1 MTTIGHNRPPIVTA
15 EELAAATAD
24 LDQRSEA
31 LIASAGRARVENQA
45 HAGKAA
51 DLIKM
56 ITAHVKALEDVRE
69 AHKRPILEA
78 GKVVDAHF
86 KARTAP
92 LDAAK
97 AAVKGM
103 VSAWQAAE
111 RAKAAAE
118 AKAKLDAARA
128 AEERARAAGVLSTT
142 PVAEPEPEPQQVV
155 RGATGAGIVT
165 TKRWVH
171 EVTDA
176 AAVPRQYL
184 TVDDAA
190 IKAAVKA
197 GVRDIPGVRI
207 YQDETVTVR

>member
-31 LIASAGRARVENQA
+31 LIASAGRARVENEA
-45 HAGKAA
+45 HAGRAA

-56 ITAHVKALEDVRE
+56 ITSHVKALDDVRE
-69 AHKRPILEA
+69 AHKRPIIDA
-78 GKVVDAHF
+78 GKAVDAHF

-92 LDAAK
+92 LDEAK
-97 AAVKGM
+97 GAMKGLI
-103 VSAWQAAE
+103 STWQAAE
-111 RAKAAAE
+111 RARAAAE
-118 AKAKLDAARA
+118 AKARLDAARA
-128 AEERARAAGVLSTT
+128 AEERARAAGLLSTA
-142 PVAEPEPEPQQVV
+142 PAVKPEPEPQPVV

-171 EVTDA
+171 EVTDPT
-176 AAVPRQYL
+176 AVPRQYL
-184 TVDDAA
+184 AVDDAA